1 VTDVTR
7 NGDVWHCL
15 HNRTRSSLGP
25 SEEPECCTDPE
36 QYGKERNSMNEFAI
50 GDTVQITGPTMT
62 GNVGTVVSIDEKRG
76 KFLVRITDVTQ
87 NYFTPTDLKLFS
99 A

>member
-1 VTDVTR
+1 MSD
-7 NGDVWHCL
+7 
-15 HNRTRSSLGP
+15 
-25 SEEPECCTDPE
+25 
-36 QYGKERNSMNEFAI
+36 FAI

-76 KFLVRITDVTQ
+76 KYLVRITDVTQ
-87 NYFTPTDLKLFS
+87 NYFTPDELKVFS

>member
-1 VTDVTR
+1 
-7 NGDVWHCL
+7 
-15 HNRTRSSLGP
+15 
-25 SEEPECCTDPE
+25 
-36 QYGKERNSMNEFAI
+36 MNEFAI